1 MSNIQT
7 EDIRNIAIVGH
18 GTSGKTI
25 LAETMLYNAGETNRI
40 GKIEDGTTISD
51 YHHQEINRQIS
62 ISNTPLHCNWLD
74 KRVNIQDTPGF
85 LDFLGEAKSS
95 LRISD
100 LSVIAVPA
108 TSGVETGTDIVS
120 GYADEYGIPKMY
132 VVTMLDKEHTK
143 FDAIVSD
150 LQSHFSRRVF
160 PLTLPV
166 NAGPG
171 FNQVADVLRKKLMIY
186 SSDASGKSEE
196 GDLPEDLKEKID
208 QMHEELI
215 EFIAESDD
223 TLLEKFFDQG
233 GLSEEELRS
242 GLHEAIL
249 CGSIIP
255 LVATAAQTNVGV
267 TRLLDFI
274 SKYCPSPADVA
285 EVSVTKSGS
294 DDEMMITASTDQP
307 TSLFIYKTVSEP
319 HVGELSFFRVYSGS
333 VKNGQDLRNT
343 SRHSNERMGPI
354 FSMNGKNRKDAGV
367 LNAGDIGAVVKLKN
381 THTGDTLCDAKLDIE
396 LPGIVF
402 PAPSIHEAVVTKS
415 KGDEEKIATGLAT
428 LHEEDPTFVY
438 RVDSELK
445 QTIISGL
452 GELQLEI
459 VVDRLKQKFN
469 VEVDL
474 MEPKVPY
481 RETIRG
487 KGESKY
493 RHKKQSGGAGQFA
506 EVWMTVEP
514 KARGEGVEFSNSLR
528 GQSVDRVFVP
538 SVEKGV
544 NAACV
549 EGILAGCMVVDVKAN
564 FYDGKQHPVD
574 SKDVAFQI
582 AGKGAFKEAFIG
594 AEPCLLEPIMEI
606 EVKVPEDQMGDVM
619 GDISGRRGKVLG
631 VDTEGGFQVIKAEV
645 PQASLYRYSTTLRSL
660 TGGRGTHR
668 EKFSHYENMPGD
680 VEKKVIAANTET
692 EEEE

>member
-1 MSNIQT
+1 
-7 EDIRNIAIVGH
+7 
-18 GTSGKTI
+18 
-25 LAETMLYNAGETNRI
+25 
-40 GKIEDGTTISD
+40 
-51 YHHQEINRQIS
+51 
-62 ISNTPLHCNWLD
+62 
-74 KRVNIQDTPGF
+74 
-85 LDFLGEAKSS
+85 
-95 LRISD
+95 
-100 LSVIAVPA
+100 
-108 TSGVETGTDIVS
+108 
-120 GYADEYGIPKMY
+120 
-132 VVTMLDKEHTK
+132 
-143 FDAIVSD
+143 
-150 LQSHFSRRVF
+150 
-160 PLTLPV
+160 
-166 NAGPG
+166 
-171 FNQVADVLRKKLMIY
+171 
-186 SSDASGKSEE
+186 
-196 GDLPEDLKEKID
+196 
-208 QMHEELI
+208 
-215 EFIAESDD
+215 
-223 TLLEKFFDQG
+223 
-233 GLSEEELRS
+233 
-242 GLHEAIL
+242 
-249 CGSIIP
+249 
-255 LVATAAQTNVGV
+255 
-267 TRLLDFI
+267 
-274 SKYCPSPADVA
+274 
-285 EVSVTKSGS
+285 
-294 DDEMMITASTDQP
+294 
-307 TSLFIYKTVSEP
+307 P

-333 VKNGQDLRNT
+333 VKSGQDLKNT

-381 THTGDTLCDAKLDIE
+381 THTGDTLCDAKLDVE

-402 PAPSIHEAVVTKS
+402 PAPSIHEAVITKS

-459 VVDRLKQKFN
+459 VVDRLKQKFS

-474 MEPKVPY
+474 IEPKVPY

-514 KARGEGVEFSNSLR
+514 KARGEGVEFSNSLV

-544 NAACV
+544 NAACG

-582 AGKGAFKEAFIG
+582 AGKGAFKEAFMD
-594 AEPCLLEPIMEI
+594 AKPSLLEPILEI